1 MSISYHYHCK
11 VEVLNVKKFW
21 ESAHLVAMNKTRVRV
36 RFDGWDEEYDEWIA
50 IGSRRLRVVTNTDE
64 EDCLEA
70 LLMHEHNPEL
80 LNEDKR
86 PTKRKILGPDDEFW
100 ITQARLYEEAER
112 NKKRRGKPKDDEV
125 SSEQQDVVATTIE
138 VLDVRRELTVFPPNM
153 YGYYLMQH
161 VHVLQMDR
169 KFYEARL
176 VAMANGKVKV
186 HYCGW
191 SHKLDE
197 AVTCGSP
204 RIQMWKGEDINV
216 CVEPEYA
223 AGAQIVPNE
232 ENVQDML
239 AETDTVQ
246 PSIPSFVRRS
256 MRARKPTYKC
266 REGSPSEV
274 SAAFLSLHPFGVP
287 DEDKENDARNRMRKN
302 KQLFIEQPEYY
313 REPDASNDGNGIG
326 RIVFCFRRSCISYQN
341 LQCHRRWSMCY
352 LLQAMQSRHQ

>member
-1 MSISYHYHCK
+1 
-11 VEVLNVKKFW
+11 
-21 ESAHLVAMNKTRVRV
+21 
-36 RFDGWDEEYDEWIA
+36 
-50 IGSRRLRVVTNTDE
+50 
-64 EDCLEA
+64 
-70 LLMHEHNPEL
+70 
-80 LNEDKR
+80 
-86 PTKRKILGPDDEFW
+86 
-100 ITQARLYEEAER
+100 
-112 NKKRRGKPKDDEV
+112 
-125 SSEQQDVVATTIE
+125 
-138 VLDVRRELTVFPPNM
+138 
-153 YGYYLMQH
+153 
-161 VHVLQMDR
+161 
-169 KFYEARL
+169 
-176 VAMANGKVKV
+176 
-186 HYCGW
+186 
-191 SHKLDE
+191 
-197 AVTCGSP
+197 
-204 RIQMWKGEDINV
+204 MWKGEDINV